1 MLRSLPKYIAL
12 SLFATLSTA
21 AHAQIK
27 IGVTVSA
34 TGPAASLGIPE
45 RNAMTLA
52 PKTIAGQP
60 VEYIILDDASDPTT
74 GRRNMERFTTEQNVD
89 AVVGSST
96 SPVSMALVEVA
107 GRTKTPVIAL
117 GAAKAIIAPM
127 DANRKW
133 AFKTP
138 YNDSTAASAVV
149 KHMKSIGVKTVAT
162 MSFNDAYGE
171 SWIKE
176 FTPVA
181 QKNDIKIVAGELY
194 SGRDTTVVAQAL
206 KITAANPDAVLIVAS
221 GTPGALPQ
229 TTLVERGYKGKFYQT
244 TGVVNADFLRVGG
257 KALEGTWI
265 AGDPV
270 SVAAQLPAGHPA
282 REVGLAFVKRY
293 EDAFGKG
300 SSSAFSGYAWD
311 GVLLLE
317 AAIPVALK
325 AGKPGTEAFRIALR
339 DALENSKDV
348 ATTAGPVTM
357 SPDDHNGYDENAP
370 LMMTIKNGAFTAP

>member
-52 PKTIAGQP
+52 PKTIAGQS

-311 GVLLLE
+311 AVLLLE
-317 AAIPVALK
+317 AAVPVALK

-339 DALENSKDV
+339 DALENSKGV

-357 SPDDHNGYDENAP
+357 SSDDHNGYDENAP

>member
-1 MLRSLPKYIAL
+1 MIRSLKKYIAL
-12 SLFATLSTA
+12 SLFAALPVT

-27 IGVTVSA
+27 VGVTVSA

-52 PKTIAGQP
+52 PKTIAGQS

-89 AVVGSST
+89 AVIGSST
-96 SPVSMALVEVA
+96 SPVSLALVEVA
-107 GRTKTPVIAL
+107 GRTKTPMIAL
-117 GAAKAIIAPM
+117 GAAKAIIDPM
-127 DANRKW
+127 DANRRW

-138 YNDSTAASAVV
+138 YNDSTTAAAAV

-176 FTPVA
+176 FMPIA
-181 QKNDIKIVAGELY
+181 QKNDIKIVASELY
-194 SGRDTTVVAQAL
+194 SGRDTSVVAQAL
-206 KITAANPDAVLIVAS
+206 KIVAAAPDAVLIVAS

-244 TGVVNADFLRVGG
+244 TGVVNNDFLRVGG

-270 SVAAQLPAGHPA
+270 SVAAQLPQGHPA
-282 REVGLAFVKRY
+282 REVGLSFVKRY
-293 EDAFGKG
+293 EEAFGKG

-311 GVLLLE
+311 AVLLLE
-317 AAIPVALK
+317 AAVPVALK
-325 AGKPGTEAFRIALR
+325 SGKPGTEAFRAALR
-339 DALENSKDV
+339 DALEASKGV

-357 SPDDHNGYDENAP
+357 SAENHNGYDENAP
-370 LMMTIKNGAFTAP
+370 LMMTVKGGAFTAP